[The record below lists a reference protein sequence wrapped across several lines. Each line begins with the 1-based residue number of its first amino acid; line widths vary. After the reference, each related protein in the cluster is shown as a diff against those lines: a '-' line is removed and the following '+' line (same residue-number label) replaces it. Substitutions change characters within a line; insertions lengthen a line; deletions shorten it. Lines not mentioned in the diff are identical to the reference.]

1 VICRHCSM
9 ALATSDFRHDGEM
22 LYVTDDDRRELK
34 CWNDPRRLWH
44 EPIDGFQVMA
54 EWASPDAET

>member
-1 VICRHCSM
+1 M